1 MSLRLMSS
9 SDGESVFLTQNKF
22 RKVDEQENN
31 TDGILSDILDLKR
44 EHPKKQPNFDLKVD
58 FFSDISDEELVK
70 ATQDIEGKEN
80 IERFARLNEEDLDNL
95 IKKGLSKKTEQKSKW
110 AMTLFTNW
118 QNERKCML
126 PNHDTFM
133 YQDIMIMSDEEINK
147 TMSFFVA
154 EVRNKSGEDYR
165 PNSLYEIVC
174 AIQHKLRHEG
184 RFINFLD
191 DDKFHDMRSILDSK
205 MKELSGRG
213 MGIKRKRAEIITE
226 AQEDEMWSKGVLG
239 RDTPQKLLDTLLFQL
254 GLHFALRAGQEHRN
268 LRVGTNSQI
277 SLSMDA
283 SGLRY
288 LEYRE
293 DVSKTNRGG
302 LQHKNL
308 NLKLPEHTRT
318 RMFPR
323 DVLCSRLK
331 LVKPMLSICDLC
343 GTPQIP
349 LGTPTP
355 LLEYTLFNRPSQNCK
370 IAGFTGHYT
379 NHSLRATAATRLY
392 DAGIDEQ
399 LITEKTGHRSTSVRS
414 YKRTNEQQ
422 Q

>member
-1 MSLRLMSS
+1 
-9 SDGESVFLTQNKF
+9 
-22 RKVDEQENN
+22 
-31 TDGILSDILDLKR
+31 
-44 EHPKKQPNFDLKVD
+44 
-58 FFSDISDEELVK
+58 
-70 ATQDIEGKEN
+70 
-80 IERFARLNEEDLDNL
+80 
-95 IKKGLSKKTEQKSKW
+95 
-110 AMTLFTNW
+110 MTLLTNW
-118 QNERKCML
+118 QNERKRML

-133 YQDIMIMSDEEINK
+133 YQDIMKMSDEEINK

-213 MGIKRKRAEIITE
+213 MGIERKRAEIITE
-226 AQEDEMWSKGVLG
+226 AQEDEMLSKGVLG

-308 NLKLPEHTRT
+308 QPKVTRAYQNKNVPERCPVLTYEKYLHLRPEAGKTNALYLRPLRYPTDSTWYADSPVGVHTLQQTVAKL
-318 RMFPR
+318 
-323 DVLCSRLK
+323 
-331 LVKPMLSICDLC
+331 
-343 GTPQIP
+343 
-349 LGTPTP
+349 
-355 LLEYTLFNRPSQNCK
+355 CK

-399 LITEKTGHRSTSVRS
+399 LITEKTGHRSTSVRL
-414 YKRTNEQQ
+414 YKRTNKEQQ
-422 Q
+422 QRVSKIIHGENQCDVAIKKAKTAAESDSNVCAPAGASEIEISSGSVFFKFKF

>member
-1 MSLRLMSS
+1 MSS

-22 RKVDEQENN
+22 REVDEQENN
-31 TDGILSDILDLKR
+31 TDGILSDILDLER

-58 FFSDISDEELVK
+58 IFSDISDEELVK

-80 IERFARLNEEDLDNL
+80 IERFARLNQEDLDNL
-95 IKKGLSKKTEQKSKW
+95 VKKGLSKKTEQKSKW

-118 QNERKCML
+118 QNERKRML

-191 DDKFHDMRSILDSK
+191 DKFHDMRSILNSK

-213 MGIKRKRAEIITE
+213 MGIERKRAEIITE

-239 RDTPQKLLDTLLFQL
+239 RDTPQKL
-254 GLHFALRAGQEHRN
+254 
-268 LRVGTNSQI
+268 
-277 SLSMDA
+277 
-283 SGLRY
+283 
-288 LEYRE
+288 
-293 DVSKTNRGG
+293 
-302 LQHKNL
+302 
-308 NLKLPEHTRT
+308 
-318 RMFPR
+318 
-323 DVLCSRLK
+323 
-331 LVKPMLSICDLC
+331 
-343 GTPQIP
+343 
-349 LGTPTP
+349 
-355 LLEYTLFNRPSQNCK
+355 
-370 IAGFTGHYT
+370 
-379 NHSLRATAATRLY
+379 
-392 DAGIDEQ
+392 
-399 LITEKTGHRSTSVRS
+399 
-414 YKRTNEQQ
+414 
-422 Q
+422 